1 MWLEILLVIT
11 VLSGTLALFLLNADP
26 AESENDGGIGPKSR
40 PTPLST
46 RWSRLQL
53 FKDEE
58 DAARNVKTVTVSKDT
73 IYAMMQRGVYVL
85 NEGDV
90 KVDDEG
96 NAIDDGEDDRWAR
109 ELMERMCAEL
119 DLQHPN
125 VMSLIRLVNDY
136 CDNLEKIMNEFEE
149 SLCRY
154 NNSLAQLTE
163 KRMAVEK
170 EIKKQSA
177 QCKQPDADEKV
188 VATANDESSHR
199 HWKPRPVSIRD
210 TIVVASRADDDF
222 LTIIEQFEK
231 ALEEHHK

>member
-125 VMSLIRLVNDY
+125 
-136 CDNLEKIMNEFEE
+136 E

>member
-1 MWLEILLVIT
+1 MWLEILLVTT

-26 AESENDGGIGPKSR
+26 AESENVGGIGPKLR
-40 PTPLST
+40 PSPLST

-58 DAARNVKTVTVSKDT
+58 DAARNVKAVTVSKDT

-85 NEGDV
+85 NAGDV

-119 DLQHPN
+119 DLHHPN

-136 CDNLEKIMNEFEE
+136 CDDLEKMMNEFE
-149 SLCRY
+149 
-154 NNSLAQLTE
+154 
-163 KRMAVEK
+163 
-170 EIKKQSA
+170 
-177 QCKQPDADEKV
+177 
-188 VATANDESSHR
+188 
-199 HWKPRPVSIRD
+199 VS
-210 TIVVASRADDDF
+210 ADDYYYY
-222 LTIIEQFEK
+222 
-231 ALEEHHK
+231 